1 MDRTRA
7 RGGALALG
15 RRSSLPVISGFCTL
29 YIESVRGVPL
39 ITVLFMT
46 QLLVPL
52 VDAGLAETPNDA
64 AGWVMLGR
72 SNFVLQRFDAAVAA
86 YARATTL
93 ITDDADLFADYAD
106 ALEVWD
112 GAAWVASG
120 KVNGTVLNQFSMSE
134 YGGVFRIATTT
145 ADSSRTSSPRK

>member
-1 MDRTRA
+1 MQSLADDDRPVSVNDVTVNEGSPSAVFTVSAAEGQYVRL
-7 RGGALALG
+7 ALAAG
-15 RRSSLPVISGFCTL
+15 R
-29 YIESVRGVPL
+29 
-39 ITVLFMT
+39 
-46 QLLVPL
+46 
-52 VDAGLAETPNDA
+52 AA
-64 AGWVMLGR
+64 AG
-72 SNFVLQRFDAAVAA
+72 
-86 YARATTL
+86 
-93 ITDDADLFADYAD
+93 ADYAD